1 MKRAYMDGAERK
13 SIISEGIFWPNGLCL
28 DYTANRIFWADAK
41 HHVIES
47 ANLDGSDRKKVM
59 SSNLPHPFALTLFE
73 DYMFWTDWH
82 TKSISTANKIT
93 GKGYRHVQEGLSFP
107 MDIHSYHP
115 TRQPEFNNRCSIDR
129 RGFKGGCSH
138 MCLPTKPQR
147 RCSCPIG
154 LTLKEDQ

>member
-1 MKRAYMDGAERK
+1 MDGAERK